1 MTVATPLH
9 EPVPVG
15 QQRMKLLAPLRSVDE
30 CEPLIAA
37 GAEELYCGLVPA
49 AWVRAKG
56 ETWLNRRDPRGAN
69 LHGVDELAQ
78 VCALAAAKDV
88 PVFLTLNA
96 HHYGPEELPFV
107 MEMAHRAAEAGVH
120 AMIVADVGLMLSLR
134 EAGVKARIHVSSLGA
149 ITNGEAAAFFH
160 ELGAD
165 RVILPRHLSA
175 REIAAIRAAAPP
187 TLEIEAFLLNDGCA
201 FEEGRCLTTHQL
213 GPICMTPWRSEVL
226 PLPGAPAD
234 LEAKWRANEASY
246 RKLLWNLNNCG
257 SSNNAKGLPNGPCG
271 LCALPA
277 LQAAGVASLKIVG
290 REASPWRKMA
300 SVQLARAVLN
310 RVRAQDDAAAVA
322 AKAKTLRDT
331 PELCA
336 TTYMCYYR

>member
-1 MTVATPLH
+1 
-9 EPVPVG
+9 
-15 QQRMKLLAPLRSVDE
+15 MKLLAPLRSVDE
-30 CEPLIAA
+30 TAPLIQS

-49 AWVRAKG
+49 AWVRTKG

-78 VCALAAAKDV
+78 VTAIAAEHDV

-96 HHYGPEELPFV
+96 HHYGPDDLPFV
-107 MEMAHRAAEAGVH
+107 IEMATRAAGAGIQ
-120 AMIVADVGLMLSLR
+120 AMIVADVGLMLALR
-134 EAGVKARIHVSSLGA
+134 EAGVPAKLHVSSLGTC
-149 ITNGEAAAFFH
+149 TNGEAAAFFH

-165 RVILPRHLSA
+165 RVVLPRHLSV
-175 REIAAIRAAAPP
+175 REIAAIRAASPP
-187 TLEIEAFLLNDGCA
+187 ELELEAFLLNDGCA

-213 GPICMTPWRSEVL
+213 GPICMTPWASEVV

-234 LEAKWRANEASY
+234 LAEKWAQNEKSY

-257 SSNNAKGLPNGPCG
+257 SSNNEKGLPNGPCG

-310 RVRAQDDAAAVA
+310 RVRAADEAAAVA
-322 AKAKTLRDT
+322 AKAKALRAT
-331 PELCA
+331 PELCE